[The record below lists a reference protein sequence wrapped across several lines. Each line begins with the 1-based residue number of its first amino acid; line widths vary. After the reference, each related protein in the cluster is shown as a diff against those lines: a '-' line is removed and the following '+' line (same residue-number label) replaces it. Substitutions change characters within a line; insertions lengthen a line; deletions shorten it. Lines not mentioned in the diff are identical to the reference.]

1 MKKKL
6 ETIWKKKLQKI
17 SRKEYAHAK
26 HQSNLTLLLG
36 ILYIF
41 FFSFPNYRQSGHL
54 DTYLDH
60 FLLCARN
67 PTLPKDQTAMGQACM
82 SKGGVP
88 VQPYFVLGGFP
99 GKEYREAQAAVMT
112 ILGKLAMLC
121 SCI

>member
-1 MKKKL
+1 M
-6 ETIWKKKLQKI
+6 
-17 SRKEYAHAK
+17 
-26 HQSNLTLLLG
+26 
-36 ILYIF
+36 
-41 FFSFPNYRQSGHL
+41 FSFGNSEEIYFIFLSHYRQSGHL

-99 GKEYREAQAAVMT
+99 GKEYGEAQAAVMT

-121 SCI
+121 CYFDFGLPEI

>member
-1 MKKKL
+1 M
-6 ETIWKKKLQKI
+6 
-17 SRKEYAHAK
+17 
-26 HQSNLTLLLG
+26 
-36 ILYIF
+36 
-41 FFSFPNYRQSGHL
+41 

-121 SCI
+121 SCFLFEHKDLATKDPHKI

>member
-1 MKKKL
+1 M
-6 ETIWKKKLQKI
+6 
-17 SRKEYAHAK
+17 
-26 HQSNLTLLLG
+26 
-36 ILYIF
+36 
-41 FFSFPNYRQSGHL
+41 

-121 SCI
+121 CYFELGFLKYNQIRRFHTKSKLIMELF